1 MLHDFLTRER
11 TTILNEAKEQALQTQ
26 GTRLTSAALEEG
38 WGIFYDELIGLL
50 TRDQPFEFH
59 AEKGLHTIEAEKQG
73 KEYLR
78 LGYTVSEV
86 VHSYGIICQAITSLA
101 TQLGFEITV
110 REFQQLNL
118 SLDTAIAESVSEY
131 GKIGIESVDRA
142 EVKRLGFLAHELRN
156 CLQSATIALEMIESG
171 VVGIKSGTGGM
182 LQNSLKK
189 MADLIDVAL
198 TEVRL
203 RTDPKIFLMRT
214 RVFELLSEVGVT
226 AGFDARSRNL
236 TLLMQGFSDLEVEV
250 DRQLFVSALANLVQN
265 ALKFSKPGG
274 TIQVRAHQ
282 AGNRIL
288 IEVED
293 ECGGLPEGK
302 IEELFDAGVQRDKD
316 RTGMGLGLAISRQA
330 IELNKGTLR
339 AENLPGKGCIF
350 TIDLPKP
357 AAIHG
362 IKPASTEASIA
373 HDAPASAAV
382 EAAS

>member
-1 MLHDFLTRER
+1 LIDSNTASEKGNYSMLHDFLTRER
-11 TTILNEAKEQALQTQ
+11 STILQEAKEKALDMQ
-26 GTRLTSAALEEG
+26 GTRVTSAAVEEG
-38 WGIFYDELIGLL
+38 WGIFYDELVGLL
-50 TRDQPFEFH
+50 KRDQPFEFH
-59 AEKGLHTIEAEKQG
+59 AEKGLHTLEAEKQG
-73 KEYLR
+73 KEYLK
-78 LGYTVSEV
+78 LGYTISEV

-101 TQLGFEITV
+101 TKLGFEITA

-131 GKIGIESVDRA
+131 RKIGTENVDRA
-142 EVKRLGFLAHELRN
+142 EIKRLGYLAHELRN

-171 VVGIKSGTGGM
+171 VVGVKSGTGGM
-182 LQNSLKK
+182 LQTSLTK

-203 RTDPKIFLMRT
+203 RTDPKIFLVRT

-226 AGFDARSRNL
+226 AGFDARTRNL

-274 TIQVRAHQ
+274 TIQVRAHEVES
-282 AGNRIL
+282 RIL

-293 ECGGLPEGK
+293 ECGGLPDGK

-330 IELNKGTLR
+330 IELNKGKLS
-339 AENLPGKGCIF
+339 AENLPGKGCKFI
-350 TIDLPKP
+350 IDLPKP
-357 AAIHG
+357 ESVSAQ
-362 IKPASTEASIA
+362 STKSR
-373 HDAPASAAV
+373 
-382 EAAS
+382 

>member
-11 TTILNEAKEQALQTQ
+11 STILAEAKRRALESR
-26 GTRLTSAALEEG
+26 GTRLTSEAVEAG
-38 WGIFYDELIGLL
+38 WGIFYDELIDLL
-50 TRDQPFEFH
+50 ERDQPFEFQGQLGAH
-59 AEKGLHTIEAEKQG
+59 TAVAEKHG

-101 TQLGFEITV
+101 TQLGFNITS

-118 SLDTAIAESVSEY
+118 SLDTAIAEAVSEFE
-131 GKIGIESVDRA
+131 KLRSENVDRA

-156 CLQSATIALEMIESG
+156 CLQSASVALEMIESG
-171 VVGIKSGTGGM
+171 IVGVRSGTGSM

-189 MADLIDVAL
+189 MAELIDVAL

-203 RTDPKIFLMRT
+203 RSEPKIDPIRT
-214 RVFELLSEVGVT
+214 RVFELMSEVGVT
-226 AGFDARSRNL
+226 SGFDARSRNL
-236 TLLMQGFSDLEVEV
+236 TLLMQGFSDLEVDV

-274 TIQVRAHQ
+274 TVQVRTRQ
-282 AGNRIL
+282 DGDRVL

-293 ECGGLPEGK
+293 ECGGLPPGK
-302 IEELFDAGVQRDKD
+302 SEELFTAGVQKDKD

-330 IELNKGTLR
+330 IELNKGKLR
-339 AENLPGKGCIF
+339 VENLPGKGCIF
-350 TIDLPKP
+350 IIDLPKP
-357 AAIHG
+357 VAA
-362 IKPASTEASIA
+362 
-373 HDAPASAAV
+373 
-382 EAAS
+382 

>member
-1 MLHDFLTRER
+1 LIDSNTASEKGNYSMLHDFLTRER
-11 TTILNEAKEQALQTQ
+11 STILQEAKEKALDMQ
-26 GTRLTSAALEEG
+26 GTRVTSAAVEEG
-38 WGIFYDELIGLL
+38 WGIFYDELVGLL
-50 TRDQPFEFH
+50 KRDQPFEFH
-59 AEKGLHTIEAEKQG
+59 AEKGLHTLTAAKQG
-73 KEYLR
+73 KEYLK
-78 LGYTVSEV
+78 LGYTISEV

-101 TQLGFEITV
+101 TKLGFEITA

-131 GKIGIESVDRA
+131 RKIGTENVDRA
-142 EVKRLGFLAHELRN
+142 EIKRLGYLAHELRN

-171 VVGIKSGTGGM
+171 IVGVKSGTGGM
-182 LQNSLKK
+182 LQTSLTK

-203 RTDPKIFLMRT
+203 RTDPKIFLVRT

-226 AGFDARSRNL
+226 AGFDARTRNL

-274 TIQVRAHQ
+274 TIQVRAHEVES
-282 AGNRIL
+282 RIL

-293 ECGGLPEGK
+293 ECGGLPDGK

-330 IELNKGTLR
+330 IELNKGKLS
-339 AENLPGKGCIF
+339 AENLPGKGCKFI
-350 TIDLPKP
+350 IDLPKP
-357 AAIHG
+357 ESVSAQ
-362 IKPASTEASIA
+362 STKSR
-373 HDAPASAAV
+373 
-382 EAAS
+382 

>member
-1 MLHDFLTRER
+1 MIDSNTASEKGNYSMLHDFLTRER
-11 TTILNEAKEQALQTQ
+11 STILQEAKEKALDMQ
-26 GTRLTSAALEEG
+26 GTRVTSAAVEEG
-38 WGIFYDELIGLL
+38 WGIFYDELVGLL
-50 TRDQPFEFH
+50 KRDQPFEFH
-59 AEKGLHTIEAEKQG
+59 AEKGLHTLTAAKQG
-73 KEYLR
+73 KEYLK
-78 LGYTVSEV
+78 LGYTISEV

-101 TQLGFEITV
+101 TKLGFEITA

-131 GKIGIESVDRA
+131 RKIGTENVDRA
-142 EVKRLGFLAHELRN
+142 EIKRLGYLAHELRN

-171 VVGIKSGTGGM
+171 IVGVKSGTGGM
-182 LQNSLKK
+182 LQTSLTK

-203 RTDPKIFLMRT
+203 RTDPKIFLVRT

-226 AGFDARSRNL
+226 AGFDARTRNL

-274 TIQVRAHQ
+274 TIQVRAHEVES
-282 AGNRIL
+282 RIL

-293 ECGGLPEGK
+293 ECGGLPDGK

-330 IELNKGTLR
+330 IELNKGKLS
-339 AENLPGKGCIF
+339 AENLPGKGCKFI
-350 TIDLPKP
+350 IDLPKP
-357 AAIHG
+357 ESVSAQ
-362 IKPASTEASIA
+362 STKSR
-373 HDAPASAAV
+373 
-382 EAAS
+382 